1 VGSFAG
7 QPDNKKTIPIL
18 FSGSP
23 IDRADHQRRDAAWIG
38 ELLERDDSRFVAL
51 WRLNVLV
58 AQTPDASVAWATN
71 VVRESMNQDV
81 KEIFLGLWDDVAYFA
96 VDISSLENPAETL
109 GATGVAKFE
118 DIRAAAA
125 RLPYE
130 QAAIIAH
137 ARSRVDW
144 HARHTYCPACGGKTT
159 PRGGGANRTCQSCDT
174 EHFPR
179 TDPVA
184 IAVVTHGDRCLLGR
198 QRGWPGNM
206 YSALAGFIE
215 SGETLEEA
223 VRREIAEESGV
234 PVGEVR
240 YIASQPWPFPSSL
253 MIGCR
258 AEALDDKISIDS
270 FELEDANWFER
281 DRVRRALEGDSASAN
296 LIVPPPMA
304 IANFLLRTWIAE
316 TR

>member
-1 VGSFAG
+1 M
-7 QPDNKKTIPIL
+7 PDPIL

-23 IDRADHQRRDAAWIG
+23 IDRADHERRDAGWIK
-38 ELLERDDSRFVAL
+38 ERMEREDSRYVAL

-58 AQTPDASVAWATN
+58 KQGAEASVAWATH
-71 VVRESMNQDV
+71 VVRESMNPDV
-81 KEIFLGLWDDVAYFA
+81 EEVFLGLWDDIAYFA
-96 VDISSLENPAETL
+96 VDVSSLEEPEDAL
-109 GATGVAKFE
+109 GASGVAKFE
-118 DIRAAAA
+118 DVRAAAA

-130 QAAIIAH
+130 EAAIIAH

-144 HARHTYCPACGGKTT
+144 HARHPYCPACGSKTI
-159 PRGGGANRTCQSCDT
+159 PRGGGANRFCRTCDT

-184 IAVVTHGDRCLLGR
+184 IAVVTHRDRCLLGR
-198 QRGWPGNM
+198 QRGWPEEM

-234 PVGEVR
+234 PVGDVR
-240 YIASQPWPFPSSL
+240 YVASQPWPFASSL

-258 AEALDDKISIDS
+258 AEALDDTIEVDN
-270 FELEDANWFER
+270 FELEDASWFDRE
-281 DRVRRALEGDSASAN
+281 RVRRSLEGDAKGAN

-304 IANFLLRTWIAE
+304 IANHLLRSWIE
-316 TR
+316 EEKR

>member
-1 VGSFAG
+1 MT
-7 QPDNKKTIPIL
+7 DPIL

-23 IDRADHQRRDAAWIG
+23 IDRADHQRRDAAWIA
-38 ELLERDDSRFVAL
+38 ERLERDDSRFVAL

-58 AQTPDASVAWATN
+58 IQGSDASVAWATN
-71 VVRESMNQDV
+71 AVRDSMNPDV
-81 KEIFLGLWDDVAYFA
+81 KEVFLGLWDDIAYFA
-96 VDISSLENPAETL
+96 ADISSLEKPEESL

-118 DIRAAAA
+118 DVRMAAA

-130 QAAIIAH
+130 QAAIVAH
-137 ARSRVDW
+137 ARSRTDW
-144 HARHTYCPACGGKTT
+144 HARHPYCPACGGKTI
-159 PRGGGANRTCQSCDT
+159 PRSGGANRLCKTCDA

-234 PVGEVR
+234 VVGEVR
-240 YIASQPWPFPSSL
+240 YVASQPWPFASSL

-258 AEALDDKISIDS
+258 AEALDDAIEVDTV
-270 FELEDANWFER
+270 ELEDASWFER
-281 DRVRRALEGDSASAN
+281 ERVQRALLGDATADLS
-296 LIVPPPMA
+296 VPPPMA
-304 IANFLLRTWIAE
+304 IANYLLQSWIDE
-316 TR
+316 S